1 VARAAARA
9 EAGDAAVSARRRA
22 VAAVVVGR
30 VAAGAAL
37 VAALALPGS
46 ASAAT
51 PVLAQIGTFDQPVH
65 LSAPPRDTSRV
76 FVVEQRGT
84 VRLLVDGA
92 LQGRPFLDL
101 TASVSTGFERGLL
114 SIAFAPDYATSGTFY
129 VYYTGRP
136 PATLAVGDVQIDE
149 YRRSATDPHVADPA
163 SRRSVLTIAHPLFD
177 NHNGG
182 TVAFG
187 PDGMLWAATGDG
199 GGAGDPAGNAQ
210 NPASRL
216 GKLLRIDPRPGG
228 AAETWASGLRN
239 PFRFSFD
246 RATGDLAIGDVGQN
260 FVEEI
265 DFVTNAG
272 GLGRGANFGWDRVE
286 GHYRYSDLNPTA
298 LQPAGPGDF
307 PAGYVGP
314 VIEHLRADGWVSI
327 IGGHVV
333 RDPALPELAGRYV
346 YGDWGKGELW
356 AATLGPGGATG
367 DGPTGLRV
375 PSLSSLG
382 EDGCG
387 RLYALSLDGPV
398 YRVSTTGACAG
409 PAGTPVPDVPALTVR
424 AAGRQRALRKGFIA
438 IAARCRDQCRIRT
451 GGPILVS
458 RSPARGTAAP
468 ARVPVV
474 RSTLAAGAT
483 VPLRLKLSRR
493 VRAKLTRA
501 LRRPRRRVTAVVTVT
516 AAMPGRPGAR
526 RTVRVRIVR

>member
-1 VARAAARA
+1 
-9 EAGDAAVSARRRA
+9 VSRGRRA
-22 VAAVVVGR
+22 IAATLAVL
-30 VAAGAAL
+30 AGAVGAPDAL
-37 VAALALPGS
+37 
-46 ASAAT
+46 AAT
-51 PVLAQIGTFDQPVH
+51 PALAQIGTFTQPVFVT
-65 LSAPPRDTSRV
+65 APPGDTSRV

-92 LQGRPFLDL
+92 LRERAFLDL

-114 SIAFAPDYATSGTFY
+114 SIAFAPDHATSGLFY
-129 VYYTGRP
+129 AYYTDRSGNI
-136 PATLAVGDVQIDE
+136 QIDE
-149 YRRSATDPHVADPA
+149 YRRSAADALVADPA
-163 SRRSVLTIAHPLFD
+163 SRRPVLTIAHPTFA

-199 GGAGDPAGNAQ
+199 GAGGDPAGNAQ

-228 AAETWASGLRN
+228 AVETWASGLRN

-272 GLGRGANFGWDRVE
+272 GLGRGANYGWDRVE
-286 GHYRYSDLNPTA
+286 GHYRYSDLNPNA
-298 LQPAGPGDF
+298 LQPATPADF
-307 PAGYVGP
+307 PGGYVGP
-314 VIEHLRADGWVSI
+314 VIEHLRSEGWLSI
-327 IGGHVV
+327 IGGYVV

-356 AATLGPGGATG
+356 AATLALGGATG
-367 DGPTGLRV
+367 DASLGLRV
-375 PSLSSLG
+375 PNLSSFG

-409 PAGTPVPDVPALTVR
+409 PAGGSPPGGPLLTVR
-424 AAGRQRALRKGFIA
+424 AAARQRALRKGFIA
-438 IAARCRDQCRIRT
+438 VTVRCREQCRIRT
-451 GGPILVS
+451 QGPIVVARVS
-458 RSPARGTAAP
+458 

-474 RSTLAAGAT
+474 RRTLAAGAA
-483 VPLRLKLSRR
+483 VPLRLKLSRP
-493 VRAKLTRA
+493 VRASLGRA
-501 LRRPRRRVTAVVTVT
+501 LRRPGQRITAAISVT
-516 AAMPGRPGAR
+516 AAVSGKPGAR
-526 RTVRVRIVR
+526 RSVRVRIVG